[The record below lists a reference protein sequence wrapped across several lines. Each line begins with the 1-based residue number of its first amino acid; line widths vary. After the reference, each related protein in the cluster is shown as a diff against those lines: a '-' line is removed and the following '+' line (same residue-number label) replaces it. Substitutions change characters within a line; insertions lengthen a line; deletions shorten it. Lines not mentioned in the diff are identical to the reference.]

1 MFAQLGLY
9 PEIPGVGGVTLNS
22 PMFPEITLRLGQRE
36 VRITAAGAP
45 SKLYVQS
52 VRLGGEPVRNW
63 WIDWARLSKVSR
75 LDFTLS
81 AEPNHDPG
89 LPPPS
94 FAPAGA
100 Q

>member
-1 MFAQLGLY
+1 
-9 PEIPGVGGVTLNS
+9 VGSVTLNS
-22 PMFPEITLRLGQRE
+22 LMFPEITLRLGQR
-36 VRITAAGAP
+36 VLRITAAGAP

-81 AEPNHDPG
+81 AVPDHDPG

-94 FAPAGA
+94 FAPTERSNFK
-100 Q
+100 